1 MSSDALD
8 IPSCFVPVEKKGLF
22 ATFRTDRWWIQPLIM
37 ASILILFGIYTIT
50 VLLIEHGEIPY
61 YAEYEDDFV
70 YYNDDTSQNANGAH
84 YVSPISSPGPNA
96 IPSDILSW
104 WPLPATLLFIW
115 APLGFRGTCYYGR
128 RVFYRSL
135 LANPAGCA
143 VDKPVKSYN
152 GENGLPFIIMNSHRY
167 FLYLAIILAILHW
180 YHAIESYV
188 FGDSIGFGFG
198 SFILTIDALFLTL
211 YVSSCHSLRN
221 LIGGNVDCISCT
233 NYVKKK
239 GNSWVNYLNQHH
251 GLYFWISLVTIMIAD
266 FYVRIYLGL
275 LGNEEIFQWVM

>member
-8 IPSCFVPVEKKGLF
+8 IPPCFVPVEKKGFF
-22 ATFRTDRWWIQPLIM
+22 ATFRTDKWWIQPLVM
-37 ASILILFGIYTIT
+37 GTILILFGVYTIA
-50 VLLIEHGEIPY
+50 VLLIEHGAIGS
-61 YAEYEDDFV
+61 YENDFI
-70 YYNDDTSQNANGAH
+70 YYNENGAH

-96 IPSDILSW
+96 IPSDILSF

-143 VDKPVKSYN
+143 VDKPIKSYN
-152 GENGLPFIIMNSHRY
+152 GENALPFIIMNSHRY

-180 YHAIESYV
+180 YHAFESYI
-188 FGDSIGFGFG
+188 FGNSLGVGFG
-198 SFILTIDALFLTL
+198 SLILTIDALFLTL

-221 LIGGNVDCISCT
+221 LVGGNVDCISCT
-233 NYVKKK
+233 NYVKKT
-239 GNSWVNYLNQHH
+239 GNSWINSLNRHH

-266 FYVRIYLGL
+266 FYIRIYLGL
-275 LGNEEIFQWVM
+275 LGNDEIFQWVL